1 MWDLDLLR
9 PETDPVLL
17 LSLLLARLLPLLLAR
32 LLARLLAWLLAN
44 EPWSRAASCRSSSA
58 SCSASCSGLNWA
70 AGCEAV
76 AALALP
82 ADPELVAGP
91 RIASSTA
98 NDAHRSR
105 SLRVMRAR
113 APAA

>member
-9 PETDPVLL
+9 PETDPGLL

-44 EPWSRAASCRSSSA
+44 EPWSRAASCRSS
-58 SCSASCSGLNWA
+58 SASCSGLNWA